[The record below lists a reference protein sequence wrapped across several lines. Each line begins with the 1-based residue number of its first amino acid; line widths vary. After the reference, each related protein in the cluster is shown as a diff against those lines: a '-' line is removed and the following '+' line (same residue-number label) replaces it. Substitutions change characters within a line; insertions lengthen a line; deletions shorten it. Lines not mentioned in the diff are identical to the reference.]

1 MKENAIYIPSLNIC
15 VKDFY
20 IKDKTIFLENFDSS
34 VSISYDSIPNFQTNY
49 IFNTETNICYIQ
61 KNDLIPNLGIY
72 EHQFNFLMGL
82 SAILIAFS
90 FLIGLI
96 IVGATRWLKYLT
108 TMYLTIF

>member
-1 MKENAIYIPSLNIC
+1 MLPYKVKIMKENAIYVPNLNIC

-20 IKDKTIFLENFDSS
+20 IKDKKVFFVNFDDS
-34 VSISYDSIPNFQTNY
+34 VFTSYYSLYNLQTNY

-96 IVGATRWLKYLT
+96 IVGATR
-108 TMYLTIF
+108 

>member
-1 MKENAIYIPSLNIC
+1 MKENAIYVPNLNIC

-20 IKDKTIFLENFDSS
+20 IKDKKVFFVNFDDS
-34 VSISYDSIPNFQTNY
+34 VFTSYYSLYNLQTNY
-49 IFNTETNICYIQ
+49 IFNTETNICYMQ

-96 IVGATRWLKYLT
+96 IVGATR
-108 TMYLTIF
+108 

>member
-1 MKENAIYIPSLNIC
+1 MKENAIYVPNLNIC

-20 IKDKTIFLENFDSS
+20 IKDKKVFFVNFDDS
-34 VSISYDSIPNFQTNY
+34 VFTSYYSLYNLQTNY

-96 IVGATRWLKYLT
+96 IVGATR
-108 TMYLTIF
+108 

>member
-1 MKENAIYIPSLNIC
+1 MKENAIYIPNLKIC

-20 IKDKTIFLENFDSS
+20 IKDKKVFLVNFDNS
-34 VSISYDSIPNFQTNY
+34 VSISYHSLSNFKLI
-49 IFNTETNICYIQ
+49 IFLILKLIFVTFK

-96 IVGATRWLKYLT
+96 IVGATR
-108 TMYLTIF
+108 

>member
-1 MKENAIYIPSLNIC
+1 MKENAIYIPNLNIC

-61 KNDLIPNLGIY
+61 K
-72 EHQFNFLMGL
+72 
-82 SAILIAFS
+82 
-90 FLIGLI
+90 
-96 IVGATRWLKYLT
+96 K
-108 TMYLTIF
+108 

>member
-1 MKENAIYIPSLNIC
+1 MIVFLLLIILFLIY
-15 VKDFY
+15 K
-20 IKDKTIFLENFDSS
+20 
-34 VSISYDSIPNFQTNY
+34 QY

-72 EHQFNFLMGL
+72 EYQFNFLMGL

-96 IVGATRWLKYLT
+96 IVGATR
-108 TMYLTIF
+108 

>member
-1 MKENAIYIPSLNIC
+1 MKENAIYVPNLNIC

-20 IKDKTIFLENFDSS
+20 IKDKKVFFVNFDDS
-34 VSISYDSIPNFQTNY
+34 VSTSDYSFSNFQTNY
-49 IFNTETNICYIQ
+49 VFNTETNICYIQ
-61 KNDLIPNLGIY
+61 KNDLLPNLGIY
-72 EHQFNFLMGL
+72 EYQFNFLMGL

-108 TMYLTIF
+108 MMYLIIF

>member
-1 MKENAIYIPSLNIC
+1 MLPYKVKIMKENAIYVPNLNIC

-20 IKDKTIFLENFDSS
+20 IKDQKVFFVNFDDS
-34 VSISYDSIPNFQTNY
+34 VSTSYYSLYNLQTNY

-96 IVGATRWLKYLT
+96 IVGATR
-108 TMYLTIF
+108 

>member
-1 MKENAIYIPSLNIC
+1 MKENAIYVPNLNVC

-20 IKDKTIFLENFDSS
+20 IKDQKVFFVNFDDS
-34 VSISYDSIPNFQTNY
+34 VFTSYYSLSNLQTNY

-61 KNDLIPNLGIY
+61 KNDLLPNLGIY

-96 IVGATRWLKYLT
+96 IVGATR
-108 TMYLTIF
+108 

>member
-1 MKENAIYIPSLNIC
+1 MKENAIYVPNLNIC

-20 IKDKTIFLENFDSS
+20 IKDQKVFFVNFDDS
-34 VSISYDSIPNFQTNY
+34 VFTSYYSLYNLQTNY

-108 TMYLTIF
+108 MMYLIIF